1 MSRYVTPEAPPRI
14 GTATVSLLAHEAM
27 SLITAHRILII
38 AAIVMF
44 TLYGA
49 VELRGYLKSG
59 EGFAVFRA
67 GLSFLAV
74 IGWALYLR
82 TVGRRS

>member
-1 MSRYVTPEAPPRI
+1 
-14 GTATVSLLAHEAM
+14 M

-44 TLYGA
+44 TVYG
-49 VELRGYLKSG
+49 VTELRGYSRSG
-59 EGFAVFRA
+59 EGLAVFRA

-74 IGWALYLR
+74 VGWALYLR
-82 TVGRRS
+82 TVGRKS

>member
-1 MSRYVTPEAPPRI
+1 
-14 GTATVSLLAHEAM
+14 M

-44 TLYGA
+44 TVYGVA
-49 VELRGYLKSG
+49 ELRGYARSG

-74 IGWALYLR
+74 VGWGLYLR
-82 TVGRRS
+82 TVGRKQ